1 MKVAFSLFCPFLLL
15 DISFP
20 LPFLRLRVSRDFF
33 SSVDG
38 NLIIEHKGGKEEE
51 EEEGLEEDDDDDFVK
66 QPGEESQCTAKVLVD
81 ISRGIFHEFTI
92 ARSYYHARLYVKKSI
107 ALSLSSLLQ

>member
-1 MKVAFSLFCPFLLL
+1 MLSPFLP
-15 DISFP
+15 FP
-20 LPFLRLRVSRDFF
+20 SVGYLFFLPFLRLRVSRDFF

-38 NLIIEHKGGKEEE
+38 NLIIEHKGGKEDE

-81 ISRGIFHEFTI
+81 ISGRNF
-92 ARSYYHARLYVKKSI
+92 S
-107 ALSLSSLLQ
+107 